1 MTISYHRFRPEGAP
15 NNGVWAGAMENGKTG
30 LFEAIDMAPH
40 IELRVDSPN
49 RPGRNKISR
58 RGTSDQSS
66 QFVRNSLEIFERI
79 VINMC

>member
-1 MTISYHRFRPEGAP
+1 
-15 NNGVWAGAMENGKTG
+15 MENGKTG

-58 RGTSDQSS
+58 RGTCYQSS
-66 QFVRNSLEIFERI
+66 QFVRNNCGNSGKNVLCKALLYFVRLKKISRGTI
-79 VINMC
+79 